1 MVLAILRNYSE
12 VNTYIAI
19 DKDGYSVVNKKEAIG
34 VKRQGVG
41 GFCENE
47 FVGMFV
53 ENQNLYLCYNDKIF
67 PAQATDIDCSNLS
80 LSSGKRRFILR
91 LAGNKVCDI
100 LYDRVINP
108 FPAIEED
115 EEEYDALLYLSN
127 LLESKDTIDNFI
139 DSMTKLN
146 T

>member
-1 MVLAILRNYSE
+1 LAILRNYSK
-12 VNTYIAI
+12 VNTYIAV
-19 DKDGYSVVNKKEAIG
+19 DKKGYSVVNKYDVKD

-41 GFCENE
+41 GVCENE

-53 ENQNLYLCYNDKIF
+53 EDRNLYLCYNDKIF
-67 PAQATDIDCSNLS
+67 PAQENDIDCSNLP
-80 LSSGKRRFILR
+80 LSGGKRRFILK

-108 FPAIEED
+108 FPIIEED

-127 LLESKDTIDNFI
+127 LMESKDTIKRFI
-139 DSMTKLN
+139 NSMTMQN
-146 T
+146 A

>member
-1 MVLAILRNYSE
+1 MAILRNYSK
-12 VNTYIAI
+12 VNTYIVV
-19 DKDGYSVVNKKEAIG
+19 DKDGYSVVDKNDAKD

-47 FVGMFV
+47 FVGLFV
-53 ENQNLYLCYNDKIF
+53 ENRNLYLCYNDRIF
-67 PAQATDIDCSNLS
+67 PVQATDIGCSNLP
-80 LSSGKRRFILR
+80 LSGGKRRFLLK

-108 FPAIEED
+108 FPVLEED

-127 LLESKDTIDNFI
+127 LMGSKDTIEKFI
-139 DSMTKLN
+139 NSMAMLN